1 MVIIVENSVITITSH
16 VTLFDVNG
24 QDNSDT
30 LVSTVVPSVDDLY
43 KAACTPGGNRPKLAY
58 FLIGRWFFGSLV
70 FRSICKSA
78 EKSVEIEFGSDQKS
92 AENLLKQPIRTVHKF

>member
-1 MVIIVENSVITITSH
+1 MVIIAVNSVIIITSH

-43 KAACTPGGNRPKLAY
+43 KAACTLAENRPKLAN
-58 FLIGRWFFGSLV
+58 FLIGR
-70 FRSICKSA
+70 
-78 EKSVEIEFGSDQKS
+78 
-92 AENLLKQPIRTVHKF
+92 

>member
-1 MVIIVENSVITITSH
+1 MVIIAVNSVIIITSH

-43 KAACTPGGNRPKLAY
+43 KAACTLVENRPKLAH
-58 FLIGRWFFGSLV
+58 FLIGRWFCFLADLQISRKIGRNRV
-70 FRSICKSA
+70 WF
-78 EKSVEIEFGSDQKS
+78 
-92 AENLLKQPIRTVHKF
+92 